1 MHCIVRGFPFLPS
14 RVGVGSLLAL
24 QALAH
29 LCQLLKQRPTEFH
42 ECTVVVDDFPSL
54 QVFDD
59 LDDWVC
65 FEMGM
70 GQYLLIPI
78 FSGMNIHL
86 PAILMFTRGTRF

>member
-14 RVGVGSLLAL
+14 RVGVGTLLAL

-29 LCQLLKQRPTEFH
+29 LFQLFETKVPTEFP

-54 QVFDD
+54 QVFDY

-65 FEMGM
+65 FEMDV
-70 GQYLLIPI
+70 GQNPVPPVNLKVDGHPLYHMI
-78 FSGMNIHL
+78 S
-86 PAILMFTRGTRF
+86 RF